1 MRSARGSER
10 GSLRSGEGD
19 AVEQAPAQRPRR
31 EPRRIPWYISIPV
44 TFAVI
49 VALFLAAAKFDWL
62 PGLPNPFATNTV
74 DRSQPAVLE
83 SIENM
88 SNYDAATGNFQIVVD
103 LDQEAAYLPSALLG
117 NDTLYVA
124 AGTVESYVN
133 LGKAVV
139 TVSAD
144 RRSATLVL
152 PPAQLG
158 QTALDPKGSYVFAQN
173 RGLFNR
179 IGDFFSGNPG
189 DQQKLQ
195 ILAAQKIQTAATA
208 SGLTQRAEQNTQLML
223 TGLLRSLGFTS
234 VTVTYR

>member
-1 MRSARGSER
+1 MRSPRGTT
-10 GSLRSGEGD
+10 SGTKQPV
-19 AVEQAPAQRPRR
+19 VEPAPEPVRRAPRR
-31 EPRRIPWYISIPV
+31 VPWYLSIPI

-49 VALFLAAAKFDWL
+49 VALFLLAAKFDWL
-62 PGLPNPFATNTV
+62 PGLPNPFGTTTV
-74 DRSQPAVLE
+74 DRSQPAVLQ

-88 SNYDAATGNFQIVVD
+88 SDYDAATGNFQIVVN
-103 LDQEAAYLPSALLG
+103 LDQEAKYLPSALLG

-124 AGTVESYVN
+124 GGTVQSFVN
-133 LGKAVV
+133 LGKAKV

-158 QTALDPKGSYVFAQN
+158 QTALNPKSSYVFAQN

-179 IGDFFSGNPG
+179 IGDFFSGNPN
-189 DQQKLQ
+189 DQQKLSV
-195 ILAAQKIQTAATA
+195 LAAQKIQTAAGS
-208 SGLTQRAEQNTQLML
+208 SGLTARAQQNTQQML

-234 VTVTYR
+234 VTITYS